1 MSRVQNDSF
10 KLLAGLSKKRLPSA
24 CALSQAQKSSFAP
37 TDSAAGLPQS
47 ASIHIPSERYSSSS
61 ALSYHTGVHA
71 LEPRTDQSTSRLSDI
86 PKIAGQQASAN
97 YTPAPLGK
105 STTQDL
111 QALCGRRSY
120 NVQPEKHQNPPSRFS
135 STPPQSEELGVENS
149 KESPTDSQ
157 TTCVCGVM
165 NHDGRLMLDVVFEAS
180 LACVV
185 GALFSDLGP
194 QIYMNA
200 MINQGAQDISSEQ
213 WSEPNNVNLPRR
225 RHLSY
230 TTETKQSLLGSTL
243 THATEKQT
251 ILQSGSGGYVF
262 ETVTKTPN
270 VPYGS
275 VFSIYQ
281 QLCISQNSDGQA
293 RLQIHSRV
301 NFSRWIV
308 LQESIRSSSFLALDE
323 FVKILQRMILLHIEK
338 YPENSASQVYRRVLS
353 ITDVTSPV
361 RQLPSSECDQV
372 VLLRNNQQNLRNR
385 PHGPRSCMPGG
396 ASQNTVPSSMRYI
409 EQTPYGMRIPT
420 SPKSLSPPTN
430 RIPAIHPHQ
439 KYSAA
444 LFKPLEKNRAI
455 DAQVHTIQTSKEDEN
470 LVLTPSISPAN
481 IASSKSPPKT
491 LFQDK
496 GQSILPHLSHE
507 PAKSVNTLAT
517 SRSREIALWDGSDWV
532 QVVLAVDPTTHPD
545 TPPRFITKVLTT
557 RDGPPRL
564 ARVRQFSNTDSS
576 QSLQSRNCN
585 HVNSGQTLSSTT
597 HVSIFDPVLEWV
609 HMQAIPGD
617 CAMLSH
623 SNLFQL
629 TWPFTLTLYLLSN
642 DVFTLN
648 VQGQLV
654 RSQHWFWSRRTKQLY
669 RNRYWLTPQV
679 RPKTVKQRHSFA
691 LMETLRTCG
700 DSASL
705 QKYVTRQLL
714 DTSGFF
720 KDPIDYCIL
729 CDQQLLSTSIA
740 HLVVECE
747 QVTGHR
753 IQSGLVSAIQKS
765 RLRLL
770 GRALDPGVENVYTWL
785 RGGVLNGEADLDQL
799 LVGWV
804 LWSIN
809 LWGTRHDNRALAAR
823 LADFPAGSVPA
834 VSIHIVANTTGI
846 ALWKLAN

>member
-617 CAMLSH
+617 WYRNLNSSH
-623 SNLFQL
+623 ECCSCRENIIASQDVYNFIMVELVKQFFVPVVIRTIGISGVVNLL
-629 TWPFTLTLYLLSN
+629 
-642 DVFTLN
+642 
-648 VQGQLV
+648 GQLV

-720 KDPIDYCIL
+720 KDPSF
-729 CDQQLLSTSIA
+729 DQSRA
-740 HLVVECE
+740 HGTRYLMLARMDALW
-747 QVTGHR
+747 TAR
-753 IQSGLVSAIQKS
+753 KAIQIGYIS
-765 RLRLL
+765 RHPPIL
-770 GRALDPGVENVYTWL
+770 
-785 RGGVLNGEADLDQL
+785 
-799 LVGWV
+799 
-804 LWSIN
+804 S
-809 LWGTRHDNRALAAR
+809 
-823 LADFPAGSVPA
+823 
-834 VSIHIVANTTGI
+834 
-846 ALWKLAN
+846 

>member
-251 ILQSGSGGYVF
+251 ILQSGSGYEEMSLCSKCGSFSKKVF
-262 ETVTKTPN
+262 
-270 VPYGS
+270 
-275 VFSIYQ
+275 
-281 QLCISQNSDGQA
+281 DHH
-293 RLQIHSRV
+293 R
-301 NFSRWIV
+301 
-308 LQESIRSSSFLALDE
+308 FLALDE

-617 CAMLSH
+617 WYRNLNSSH
-623 SNLFQL
+623 ECCSCRENIIASQDVYNFIMVELVKQFFVPVVIRTIGISGVVNLL
-629 TWPFTLTLYLLSN
+629 
-642 DVFTLN
+642 
-648 VQGQLV
+648 GQLV

>member
-1 MSRVQNDSF
+1 MTA
-10 KLLAGLSKKRLPSA
+10 LLI
-24 CALSQAQKSSFAP
+24 
-37 TDSAAGLPQS
+37 DSAAGLPQS

-617 CAMLSH
+617 
-623 SNLFQL
+623 
-629 TWPFTLTLYLLSN
+629 W
-642 DVFTLN
+642 
-648 VQGQLV
+648 
-654 RSQHWFWSRRTKQLY
+654 Y
-669 RNRYWLTPQV
+669 RNLNSSHECCSCRENIIASQDVYNFIMVEL
-679 RPKTVKQRHSFA
+679 VKQFFVPVVI
-691 LMETLRTCG
+691 RTIG
-700 DSASL
+700 ISG
-705 QKYVTRQLL
+705 VVNLL
-714 DTSGFF
+714 GV
-720 KDPIDYCIL
+720 CL
-729 CDQQLLSTSIA
+729 N
-740 HLVVECE
+740 LVFL
-747 QVTGHR
+747 
-753 IQSGLVSAIQKS
+753 GLVSLTDFVI
-765 RLRLL
+765 
-770 GRALDPGVENVYTWL
+770 
-785 RGGVLNGEADLDQL
+785 
-799 LVGWV
+799 WV
-804 LWSIN
+804 LAPVKQI
-809 LWGTRHDNRALAAR
+809 
-823 LADFPAGSVPA
+823 
-834 VSIHIVANTTGI
+834 
-846 ALWKLAN
+846 